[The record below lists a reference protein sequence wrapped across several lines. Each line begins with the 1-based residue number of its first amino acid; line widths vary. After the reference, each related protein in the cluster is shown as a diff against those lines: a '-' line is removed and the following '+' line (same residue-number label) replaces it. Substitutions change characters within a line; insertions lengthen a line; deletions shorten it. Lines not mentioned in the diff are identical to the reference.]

1 MDEIKRIN
9 IKEFREF
16 GFLQELN
23 RVFLH
28 PMGLALEVIINEDG
42 TETLGG
48 IWDYREDPEG
58 MSFIDLSTDEAKEKA
73 KRVAEH
79 ATKKAIDRM
88 EILGFVL
95 QPIGH
100 KFTEGEIKDLQEMK
114 KERDNE

>member
-28 PMGLALEVIINEDG
+28 PMGLALEVIIEEDG

-48 IWDYREDPEG
+48 IWDYREDLEG
-58 MSFIDLSTDEAKEKA
+58 MSFLDLSTDEAKEKA
-73 KRVAEH
+73 ERVATH
-79 ATKKAIDRM
+79 AQEKAVNRLA
-88 EILGFVL
+88 ILGFIL
-95 QPIGH
+95 QPMGH
-100 KFTEGEIKDLQEMK
+100 KFTQEEIELLQELRRSRSK
-114 KERDNE
+114 